1 MGTRPSLRAPG
12 PGVAQ
17 GKNQANGR
25 RLGNGSIDPREVD
38 KCRLSQ
44 ALGGKGTEEAC
55 EQSGG
60 PLRINRHLFA
70 DLLRGW

>member
-25 RLGNGSIDPREVD
+25 RL
-38 KCRLSQ
+38 
-44 ALGGKGTEEAC
+44 AM
-55 EQSGG
+55 G
-60 PLRINRHLFA
+60 PLTQGKLTNADSPRLWEARGLRKLVNRVGALSE
-70 DLLRGW
+70 